1 MSRVTPVEWWWI
13 FLRFDIWL
21 CWMQLYVKKAHLICL
36 SREPQN
42 VVRLSSRMPH
52 SIVCSLECKLHLI
65 MLCPRL
71 NFLSSMIMELYNCR
85 LGKNVECFSA
95 SLSIIFVV
103 KKKSLPKCSTPH
115 QVILV
120 TFNWSSCAYFS
131 SLACTAWYFP
141 SKGIF
146 LRNRLLRRPGSCF
159 SEACAVTVFCTWHE
173 QLKGEYI
180 YTGCFTILG
189 HNCRRWFPRSLWSKK
204 FI

>member
-42 VVRLSSRMPH
+42 VVHLSSRMLH

-103 KKKSLPKCSTPH
+103 KKKAHLNVPPLIRSFLLLSAEAL
-115 QVILV
+115 VSILV
-120 TFNWSSCAYFS
+120 RSPAHLDTFHRKVFS
-131 SLACTAWYFP
+131 
-141 SKGIF
+141 
-146 LRNRLLRRPGSCF
+146 
-159 SEACAVTVFCTWHE
+159 
-173 QLKGEYI
+173 
-180 YTGCFTILG
+180 
-189 HNCRRWFPRSLWSKK
+189 
-204 FI
+204 